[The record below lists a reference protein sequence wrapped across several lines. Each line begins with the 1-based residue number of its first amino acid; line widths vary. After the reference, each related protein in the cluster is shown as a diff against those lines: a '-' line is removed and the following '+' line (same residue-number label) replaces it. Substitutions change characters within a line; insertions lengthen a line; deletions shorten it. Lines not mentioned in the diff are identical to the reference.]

1 MQRLCVERFYFV
13 FLLAFFSCG
22 EKADNAGEFDL
33 KKLEGDWLFMHE
45 STQEMAQWRGDG
57 NGGLTGTGYVLDE
70 NDTTFIEFLQIRKTS
85 SGLVYTASA
94 SRTDT
99 LDRVPYALI
108 NETTEKLEFFNANYG
123 FPQKVVFDLP
133 NDSTLYFYIE
143 GPQEQ
148 KKVRINF
155 IYQKQK

>member
-1 MQRLCVERFYFV
+1 MQRLCIERFYFF
-13 FLLAFFSCG
+13 FLLVFFSCG
-22 EKADNAGEFDL
+22 EKAVSAGEFDL

-45 STQEMAQWRGDG
+45 STLEMAQWRGDG
-57 NGGLTGTGYVLDE
+57 KGGLSGTGYVLDG

-99 LDRVPYALI
+99 LDRVPYGLI

-123 FPQKVVFDLP
+123 STSKDLK
-133 NDSTLYFYIE
+133 S
-143 GPQEQ
+143 
-148 KKVRINF
+148 KK
-155 IYQKQK
+155 K

>member
-1 MQRLCVERFYFV
+1 MQRLFVDRFYLV
-13 FLLAFFSCG
+13 FFLIFFSCG
-22 EKADNAGEFDL
+22 EKEDCAGEFDL
-33 KKLEGDWLFMHE
+33 KRLEGDWLFMHE
-45 STQEMAQWRGDG
+45 STQEMAQWRPDG
-57 NGGLTGTGYVLDE
+57 KGGLTGTGYVLDE

-85 SGLVYTASA
+85 AGLIYYASA
-94 SRTDT
+94 SRSDT
-99 LDRVPYALI
+99 LDRVPYSLV
-108 NETTEKLEFFNANYG
+108 NETKEKLEFNNSEYG

-133 NDSTLYFYIE
+133 DDSTLYFYIE

>member
-1 MQRLCVERFYFV
+1 MQRLFDIRFFV
-13 FLLAFFSCG
+13 VFFLLIMSCG
-22 EKADNAGEFDL
+22 ERPEREGEFDL
-33 KKLEGDWLFMHE
+33 RRLEGNWIFLHE
-45 STQEMAQWRGDG
+45 STQEMAQWRSD
-57 NGGLTGTGYVLDE
+57 NGGGLAGTGFVLDE

-85 SGLVYTASA
+85 AGLVYYASA

-99 LDRVPYALI
+99 LNKVPYSLVS
-108 NETTEKLEFFNANYG
+108 ESTEKLEFFNANYS

-133 NDSTLYFYIE
+133 DDSTLYFYIE
-143 GPQEQ
+143 GPQEN

>member
-1 MQRLCVERFYFV
+1 MQRIWSVCFYSVFFLV
-13 FLLAFFSCG
+13 FLSCG
-22 EKADNAGEFDL
+22 EEEKCSGEFDL
-33 KKLEGDWLFMHE
+33 KRLEGDWLFMHE
-45 STQEMAQWRGDG
+45 STQEMAQWRQDG
-57 NGGLTGTGYVLDE
+57 KGGLSGTGYVLDE
-70 NDTTFIEFLQIRKTS
+70 NDTTFIEFLQIRRTS

-94 SRTDT
+94 SRLDT
-99 LDRVPYALI
+99 VDRVPYTLI
-108 NETTEKLEFFNANYG
+108 NETTEKLEFFNAGYG

-133 NDSTLYFYIE
+133 DDSTLYFYIE